1 MIEFLWTF
9 EYKWIVECNALTQ
22 TWRRRFN
29 RIRHMLKVTWKY
41 VKSVTHISNI
51 EIKWLLITSLLSLP
65 VYVSPRLGN
74 LVLLA
79 SISRRKEC
87 YEFVTYLCTVCFA
100 IYSIQLKMRWFLQYL
115 FAHIVLLYEPQYAC
129 FESDF
134 ASKPSKQN
142 HVKSGIDI
150 ITTCIQNI
158 K

>member
-1 MIEFLWTF
+1 MIDYNF
-9 EYKWIVECNALTQ
+9 
-22 TWRRRFN
+22 
-29 RIRHMLKVTWKY
+29 
-41 VKSVTHISNI
+41 
-51 EIKWLLITSLLSLP
+51 LLSLL

-74 LVLLA
+74 LVLFV

-87 YEFVTYLCTVCFA
+87 FKFVTYLCTFCFA

-115 FAHIVLLYEPQYAC
+115 FAHVVLLYEPQYAC

-150 ITTCIQNI
+150 ITTCIQ
-158 K
+158 KYKVEKVVLYEFLAVKRMSFLVDEQVLRGHAAL